1 MDKQAFL
8 DKLRAALPS
17 AVTKAKIG
25 AKQRVKFIHS
35 HPGGFKAGV
44 KEWDQNHARGLG
56 DVKNVSFTKRSSVD
70 NTVPN
75 GQENTTGSS
84 LFRSDVLAQYSA
96 RWKDNLNKIA
106 PNTLNRRQA
115 APENDGAEKQAAIY
129 LRPGGK
135 EKYINKF
142 VSRLN
147 KDHNKSFMDFVVGS
161 VKKPT
166 FSDGAKYKVQELRA
180 SSAYRRLQ
188 NRNS

>member
-8 DKLRAALPS
+8 DKLRAAIPS
-17 AVTKAKIG
+17 TVTKAKIG
-25 AKQRVKFIHS
+25 AKQRVKFIHN

-70 NTVPN
+70 NTAPN

-84 LFRSDVLAQYSA
+84 LFKSDVLNQYSA

-106 PNTLNRRQA
+106 PNTLNRKQA
-115 APENDGAEKQAAIY
+115 APENDGAEKQAAVY
-129 LRPGGK
+129 LRPGGRD
-135 EKYINKF
+135 KYVNRF

-147 KDHNKSFMDFVVGS
+147 KDHSKSFMDLVTGA
-161 VKKPT
+161 VKGPNL
-166 FSDGAKYKVQELRA
+166 SDIAKYKVQELKA